1 MSGLSDIAVR
11 VEQGGADEPSAQVLA
26 IASEIARHLDVFLD
40 SGEGA
45 SIDLRSLPLA
55 PGDYQALKALL
66 GEGEV
71 SARLD
76 ALGPSEVRETAVP
89 GVWWLVHRNAADEV
103 MADLIEI
110 TDCPDILRTQKE
122 DLRDGSRRL
131 RDRMAEYSDGTTG
144 TE

>member
-1 MSGLSDIAVR
+1 MSGLQDIGVR
-11 VEQGGADEPSAQVLA
+11 VEEVSDAEPSAQVLA
-26 IASEIARHLDVFLD
+26 IASEIEQHLKTFI
-40 SGEGA
+40 SEGRTA

-76 ALGPSEVRETAVP
+76 ALGPSSIYETAVP
-89 GVWWLVHRNAADEV
+89 GVWWLVHRNASDEV

-110 TDCPDILRTQKE
+110 TDCPDILKTQKE
-122 DLRDGSRRL
+122 DLRDGPERL
-131 RDRMAEYSDGTTG
+131 RARIEQQAAITQ
-144 TE
+144 